1 MIVSYDV
8 DAQQIVASARDLV
21 GRMDPNLALFDVQTM
36 AQLMYEA
43 VGPQRAV
50 ARILGSLGGLAL
62 LLTLVGVY
70 GVVAHSVGRR
80 RHEMGLRVALGA
92 SASSIVFM
100 VLRSN
105 GRLAALGLALGLLL
119 SMGAGQGVAFLLA
132 EVSPR
137 DPLVLA
143 LVSSFVLVTIL
154 VASWLPARRAGR
166 VDPVETL
173 RSE

>member
-1 MIVSYDV
+1 
-8 DAQQIVASARDLV
+8 
-21 GRMDPNLALFDVQTM
+21 
-36 AQLMYEA
+36 
-43 VGPQRAV
+43 
-50 ARILGSLGGLAL
+50 
-62 LLTLVGVY
+62 
-70 GVVAHSVGRR
+70 
-80 RHEMGLRVALGA
+80 
-92 SASSIVFM
+92 
-100 VLRSN
+100 
-105 GRLAALGLALGLLL
+105 
-119 SMGAGQGVAFLLA
+119 MGAGQGVAFLLA